1 MQKIRLVIFFL
12 LFSTILFSQDKIM
25 IPPDDVEGSLYY
37 LELSN
42 KMGCS
47 LHFFDDAHYEIS
59 LCYNCPNTNSSIIT
73 LSCGT
78 CIHKDETSVIL
89 SDECVLKSKI
99 ELKRLG
105 DRLIVLSNKFRCLT
119 GKTFKY
125 VLPPDFPLPGDEY
138 DYYVCSCI
146 QREKK
151 STDRRIHKIYYDSYS
166 SFCGSKLQ
174 LLKPNVFRYY
184 FHSALLLEG
193 TFEKKGNL
201 LVLSDQTAK
210 CELVFEVTDKG
221 IIDTFCTDFNDE
233 GSKLVR

>member
-1 MQKIRLVIFFL
+1 
-12 LFSTILFSQDKIM
+12 M
-25 IPPDDVEGSLYY
+25 IPSDDVEGSLYS

-42 KMGCS
+42 KMGCALDFS
-47 LHFFDDAHYEIS
+47 DDGYYEIR
-59 LCYNCPNTNSSIIT
+59 LCNNCRSNTESSIII

-78 CIHKDETSVIL
+78 FIHKDETSVIL
-89 SDECVLKSKI
+89 SDECVLKSEIK
-99 ELKRLG
+99 LKQLGNRLV
-105 DRLIVLSNKFRCLT
+105 VLSNKFRCLT

-138 DYYVCSCI
+138 DYYVCPCI
-146 QREKK
+146 QHEKK
-151 STDRRIHKIYYDSYS
+151 STDARIHKVYYDLYS
-166 SFCGSKLQ
+166 SSCGSKLQ

-221 IIDTFCTDFNDE
+221 IIDTFCTDMNNE

>member
-1 MQKIRLVIFFL
+1 
-12 LFSTILFSQDKIM
+12 M
-25 IPPDDVEGSLYY
+25 IPPNDVEYSLYY

-42 KMGCS
+42 KMGCVLDFS
-47 LHFFDDAHYEIS
+47 DDGHYEIR
-59 LCYNCPNTNSSIIT
+59 LCNNCPNTNSSIIT

-78 CIHKDETSVIL
+78 FIHKDETSVIL
-89 SDECVLKSKI
+89 SDECVLKSEIK
-99 ELKRLG
+99 LKQLGNRLV
-105 DRLIVLSNKFRCLT
+105 VLSNKFRCLT

-138 DYYVCSCI
+138 DYYVCPCI
-146 QREKK
+146 QHEKK
-151 STDRRIHKIYYDSYS
+151 STDARIHKVYYDLYS
-166 SFCGSKLQ
+166 SSCGSKLQ

-184 FHSALLLEG
+184 FHSTLLLEG

-221 IIDTFCTDFNDE
+221 IIDTFCTDINNE